1 MSGVSGG
8 ETLPDVATDE
18 AFAEIDPSSLG
29 LELPDD
35 PAEAQQVLVAELMK
49 ARSDG
54 AEYFE
59 AMQRIAAEFD
69 NFRKRAERDRT
80 ELVGRASQRLI
91 SDILPTLDNFDAAIS
106 YEPQT
111 PAEDKILDGMR
122 STRQQLLDLLQA
134 EGLEPIPSE
143 GARFDP
149 AVHEAVSGPTSDG
162 EGDLIVTNELRR
174 GYTLGGTVLRAAL
187 VAVDHGEPFE
197 AQESTT
203 D

>member
-143 GARFDP
+143 GTRFDP